1 MSESRIKI
9 LVADDDPGIQDFY
22 RLTLREFFD
31 VVIAR
36 DGLEAWK
43 LFQSEKPR
51 LVITDLNMPGENGA
65 NFTDRLRNHEELGET
80 PVIIITGTTRGSDLP
95 PGFWRLGTKAD
106 LFLEKPISPDD
117 LVSAVR
123 KVLLAHQEKQQKPV
137 TPRYLE

>member
-9 LVADDDPGIQDFY
+9 LVADDDLGIQEFY
-22 RLTLREFFD
+22 RISLRDFFD
-31 VVIAR
+31 VVVAR

-43 LFQSEKPR
+43 LFQSERPR

-65 NFTDRLRNHEELGET
+65 NFTNRLRNHEELGDT
-80 PVIIITGTTRGSDLP
+80 PVIIISGTTRGTDLP
-95 PGFWRLGTKAD
+95 PGFWRIGTQAN

-123 KVLLAHQEKQQKPV
+123 RVLLQHQEKNQKPV
-137 TPRYLE
+137 VPNYLA